1 MHQIKRGIYYEDS
14 YLGVTLG
21 ALVYPHGTIMID
33 APLKP
38 EDARSWRSS
47 LMNLRGGS
55 NRLMVSLDSHL
66 DRTLGA
72 RSMESTILSHQKT
85 ALAYRNRPMI
95 FKGQPV
101 ESGSEWETY
110 NDVVGTRWISP
121 DITFTQHLTLHW
133 GGPEVVLEH
142 HPGPS
147 PGAIWVIIPE
157 EQVIYVGDAIV
168 PDQPPFLA
176 NAEIDIWLENLDLLY
191 TRYKN
196 FIIISGRGG
205 PVVREVIRAQV
216 RHLKKISRQLE
227 RLAARNALPETTED
241 LIPRLLG
248 DLTYSPENYEKYALR
263 LRAGLYQYYSRQY
276 QHQNSIESSEQLED
290 SQE

>member
-1 MHQIKRGIYYEDS
+1 MQQITRGIYYEDS

-21 ALVYPHGTIMID
+21 ALVFPHGTIMID

-38 EDARSWRSS
+38 EDARSWRSA
-47 LMNLRGGS
+47 LMNLRGGG

-85 ALAYRNRPMI
+85 ALVYRNRPLI

-101 ESGSEWETY
+101 ESGAEWETY

-121 DITFTQHLTLHW
+121 DITFTDSLTLHW
-133 GGPEVVLEH
+133 GGPEVILEH

-157 EQVIYVGDAIV
+157 EKVVYVGDTVV

-176 NAEIDIWLENLDLLY
+176 NAEIEEWLENLELLY
-191 TRYKN
+191 KSYKN

-205 PVVREVIRAQV
+205 PIVREAIRAQV
-216 RHLKKISRQLE
+216 RHLKKITRQME
-227 RLAARNALPETTED
+227 RLAARNALPELTED
-241 LIPRLLG
+241 LIPKLLG
-248 DLTYSPENYEKYALR
+248 DLSYSPDNYEKFALR

-276 QHQNSIESSEQLED
+276 HHQNSLETSDIEDPEE
-290 SQE
+290 